1 MADLFENMQNDM
13 DTWQEMWKYGE
24 DTEDFADSF
33 CNEMKSL
40 VDGLADTF
48 DDEAI
53 AMFGTEMMG
62 TCRCVVNVA
71 IGAGKKAFRMDF
83 VLKLG
88 CFLAQKLTFELLVLP
103 RCSLY

>member
-1 MADLFENMQNDM
+1 MGYFSGTNMADLFANMQNNM

-62 TCRCVVNVA
+62 TCSCVVNVA
-71 IGAGKKAFRMDF
+71 VGAGKKAFRMDF
-83 VLKLG
+83 VLKYIL
-88 CFLAQKLTFELLVLP
+88 
-103 RCSLY
+103 S